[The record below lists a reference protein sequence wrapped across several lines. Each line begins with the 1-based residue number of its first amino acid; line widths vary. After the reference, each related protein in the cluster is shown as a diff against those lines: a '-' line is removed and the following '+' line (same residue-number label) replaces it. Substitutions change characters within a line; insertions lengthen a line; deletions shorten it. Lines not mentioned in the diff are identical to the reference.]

1 MGPLNGIRVI
11 ELGQL
16 IAGPFC
22 GQYLADFGARVI
34 KIEPPGKGDPM
45 RQWGNVKVDG
55 RTLWWPLLARNK
67 QSVTLNLR
75 EPEGQEIL
83 RALIPHADILVEN
96 FRPGTLERWNLG
108 WEALSAL
115 NPGLILVR
123 ITGFGQSGPYA
134 KRAGYASV
142 GEALGG
148 LRYLSGFPDRPPS
161 RAGIS
166 LGDTLAGMHGAMG
179 AVMALQ
185 HRHRTGKGQ
194 VVDAAIYESV
204 LTVMESLIPEYHKAG
219 YVRER
224 AGSFLKGIA
233 PSNIYPT
240 RDGDI
245 VIGANQ
251 DTVFRRLCEAME
263 RPELADDERFRDHAA
278 RGEHQNE
285 LDALIG
291 EWSATRAAGPLVE
304 MLAEYGVPAGP
315 LYRAPEMLADPHFQA
330 REAIVQVEDP
340 HLGTVAMQ
348 NAFPRLSETPGEIR
362 HTGPDLG
369 EHTGAVLAELAGLDA
384 EAIEGLRARGIV

>member
-1 MGPLNGIRVI
+1 MGPLHGIRVI
-11 ELGQL
+11 EVGQL

-22 GQYLADFGARVI
+22 GQYLADFGAEVI

-45 RQWGNVKVDG
+45 RQWGNVKVEG
-55 RTLWWPLLARNK
+55 RTLWWPVLARNK

-75 EPEGQEIL
+75 ESQGQEIFKKL
-83 RALIPHADILVEN
+83 VAQADILVEN

-108 WEALSAL
+108 WEVLSGL
-115 NPGLILVR
+115 NSRLILVR
-123 ITGFGQSGPYA
+123 ITGFGQTGPYA

-148 LRYLSGFPDRPPS
+148 LRYLSGYPDRPPS

-179 AVMALQ
+179 ALLALQ
-185 HRHRTGKGQ
+185 HRQQSGRGQ

-204 LTVMESLIPEYHKAG
+204 LTVMESLIPEYQKTG

-224 AGSFLKGIA
+224 AGSFLRGIA

-240 RDGDI
+240 QDGDI

-251 DTVFRRLCEAME
+251 DTVFRRLCEAMGH
-263 RPELADDERFRDHAA
+263 PELANDPRFHDHAA
-278 RGEHQNE
+278 RGRHQVE
-285 LDALIG
+285 LDELIG
-291 EWSATRAAGPLVE
+291 QWSAAQASAPLVE
-304 MLAEYGVPAGP
+304 RLAEYGVPAGP

-330 REAIVQVEDP
+330 REAIIEVEDP
-340 HLGTVAMQ
+340 HLGAVAMQ
-348 NAFPRLSETPGEIR
+348 SAFPRLSETPGEIR
-362 HTGPDLG
+362 HTGPELG
-369 EHTGAVLAELAGLDA
+369 EHTEAVLSALAGLDSGA
-384 EAIEGLRARGIV
+384 MDDLRARGII